1 MIILKNKTKICAI
14 IQSIIYIFG
23 MFFFL
28 KDPMDVTI
36 NDLTIPDTYCK
47 ATLIKIYV
55 QGVH

>member
-1 MIILKNKTKICAI
+1 MCYN
-14 IQSIIYIFG
+14 SINNIFG